1 MFKSSV
7 NNDFQLKVS
16 GYDYST
22 SFTHIDHEDAKNIE
36 YWAPEMISKED
47 VGDQKFKVDIWAL
60 GILTFYII
68 EGLTP
73 FYDESGLDSELL
85 TEE

>member
-1 MFKSSV
+1 
-7 NNDFQLKVS
+7 
-16 GYDYST
+16 
-22 SFTHIDHEDAKNIE
+22 
-36 YWAPEMISKED
+36 MISKED